1 MFKFLSDF
9 AQNRFNW
16 ICKTFKDDTSKM
28 LIFTGALGWVLSSVA
43 QVVGIYANSEIS
55 DEKKSFLVPQEMID
69 GAINALTFI
78 GITTIA
84 KRGIEKMASTG
95 KTTTLSVRNFLK
107 HHPDLEAKVGKWE
120 LNLDNVIP
128 KNIPAYKS
136 YCSHKN
142 FITTMGTLGASV
154 LSCNIVTPLIRN
166 AMASKVQKNY
176 IDMKNHSSAYRY
188 YTNNSGNMKI

>member
-1 MFKFLSDF
+1 MLSDF
-9 AQNRFNW
+9 AQKKFNW

-55 DEKKSFLVPQEMID
+55 DDKKSFLVPQEIID

-107 HHPDLEAKVGKWE
+107 QHPDLEAKVGKWE
-120 LNLDNVIP
+120 LNLDRVIP
-128 KNIPAYKS
+128 KNTYAYKS

-154 LSCNIVTPLIRN
+154 LSCNIVTPIIRN

-176 IDMKNHSSAYRY
+176 IDMKNNPYSYKY
-188 YTNNSGNMKI
+188 YTTNSGNMKI